1 MPAMA
6 GISDWLLGAILADP
20 PVVLLLVA
28 LGPIVIVAFARNS
41 MGAVFVMFVTVI
53 GLVLA
58 VTDELLLTLGLFGLG
73 LWLIAIGFVIFGR
86 PRWLAR

>member
-1 MPAMA
+1 M
-6 GISDWLLGAILADP
+6 
-20 PVVLLLVA
+20 LLLIA

-58 VTDELLLTLGLFGLG
+58 VTAELLLALGLVGLG
-73 LWLIAIGFVIFGR
+73 LWLIAIGFGIFDR
-86 PRWLAR
+86 PLWRAR

>member
-20 PVVLLLVA
+20 LVVLLLNS

-58 VTDELLLTLGLFGLG
+58 VTAELLLALGLFGLG
-73 LWLIAIGFVIFGR
+73 LWLIAIGFVLFGR
-86 PRWLAR
+86 PRWRAR